1 MLCFK
6 ATGPAFRFLP
16 ALEHGWMWRSPRHL
30 GRGGRAG
37 LAPWHVPRGK
47 FAEALAQAAL
57 PAASCSSLS
66 SLVRALFKS
75 WMILKQGCLCDTSE
89 LVASRLDASH
99 EQPHYRTYGTCVLE
113 KK

>member
-1 MLCFK
+1 
-6 ATGPAFRFLP
+6 
-16 ALEHGWMWRSPRHL
+16 MWRSPRHL

-47 FAEALAQAAL
+47 VAEASARAAL
-57 PAASCSSLS
+57 PAASCSPLS
-66 SLVRALFKS
+66 SLVRAFFKS